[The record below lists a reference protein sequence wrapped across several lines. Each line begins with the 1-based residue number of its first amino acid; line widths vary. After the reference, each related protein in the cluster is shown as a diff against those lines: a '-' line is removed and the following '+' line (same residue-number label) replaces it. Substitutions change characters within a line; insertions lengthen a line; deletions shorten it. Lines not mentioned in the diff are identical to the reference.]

1 MCFRFFAGLPPG
13 LAAKLRDLGVD
24 AAEGLEPPRPVER
37 ARPRRLNVDTTT
49 LVALVS
55 NLSHGRV
62 GFAFAEP
69 AFEAQA
75 AQEAAASVLAELAPT
90 LAGATLCATPAVLAT
105 FRVPGLPGDEELVAE
120 RAPRAAARVPRAR
133 IGTRSPRR

>member
-1 MCFRFFAGLPPG
+1 MHFTADGSRNTGERRSQGGEVCFRFFAGLPPG

-37 ARPRRLNVDTTT
+37 PRPRRLNVDTTT

-90 LAGATLCATPAVLAT
+90 LAGATKDTI
-105 FRVPGLPGDEELVAE
+105 E
-120 RAPRAAARVPRAR
+120 
-133 IGTRSPRR
+133 